1 VGRPFEPVSEEQIA
15 EGFRFTV
22 ARATFRAADGTTF
35 ERHVIHHPGAVG
47 VIPLH
52 DDGTVTLVTQYRAA
66 LDRDLIEVPAGIR
79 DVEGEDDATT
89 AARELVEEA
98 GLEAGHLEYLTS
110 YNNSPGFPDEQVAL
124 YLATDLRE
132 VPHDPQ
138 GIEEQSM
145 TLARIPLD
153 DALAQ
158 IDAGAITD
166 AKTVIG
172 LLTLDRR
179 RRR

>member
-1 VGRPFEPVSEEQIA
+1 MFELVDEVEIA
-15 EGFRFTV
+15 QGFRFTV
-22 ARATFRAADGTTF
+22 ARATYRAADGQTF

-52 DDGTVTLVTQYRAA
+52 DDDTVTLVRQYRAA
-66 LDRDLIEVPAGIR
+66 LARDLVEVPAGIR
-79 DVEGEDDATT
+79 DVDGEDDATT

-98 GLEAGHLEYLTS
+98 GLEAGHLELLTTF
-110 YNNSPGFPDEQVAL
+110 NNSPGFSDENVAL

-138 GIEEQSM
+138 GIEEEAM
-145 TLARIPLD
+145 TIERVPLTF
-153 DALAQ
+153 ALAE
-158 IDAGAITD
+158 IEAGRITD

-172 LLTLDRR
+172 LLLLAHRR
-179 RRR
+179 RG

>member
-1 VGRPFEPVSEEQIA
+1 VTRPFEQVAEEQIA

-22 ARATFRAADGTTF
+22 ARATYRAADGTTF
-35 ERHVIHHPGAVG
+35 ERHIVHHPGAVG

-66 LDRDLIEVPAGIR
+66 LDRELVEVPAGIR
-79 DVEGEDDATT
+79 DVEGEDDAAT

-98 GLEAGHLEYLTS
+98 GLEAGTLEYLAG
-110 YNNSPGFPDEQVAL
+110 YHNSPGFSDEQVAL

-145 TLARIPLD
+145 TLQRVPLD
-153 DALAQ
+153 DALAD
-158 IDAGAITD
+158 IDAGRITD

-172 LLTLDRR
+172 LLVLDRR

>member
-1 VGRPFEPVSEEQIA
+1 VARPFEQVSEEQIA
-15 EGFRFTV
+15 QGFRFTV
-22 ARATFRAADGTTF
+22 ARATYRATDGTTF
-35 ERHVIHHPGAVG
+35 ERHIVHHPGAVG

-66 LDRDLIEVPAGIR
+66 LDRDLVEVPAGIR
-79 DVEGEDDATT
+79 DVEGEDDAAT

-98 GLEAGHLEYLTS
+98 GLEAGTLEYLAG
-110 YNNSPGFPDEQVAL
+110 YHNSPGFSDEQVAL
-124 YLATDLRE
+124 FVATDLRE

-145 TLARIPLD
+145 TLRRIPLEE
-153 DALAQ
+153 ALAD
-158 IDAGAITD
+158 IDAGRITD

-172 LLTLDRR
+172 LLLLDRR
-179 RRR
+179 RRG

>member
-1 VGRPFEPVSEEQIA
+1 VPPFELVSEEEIA
-15 EGFRFTV
+15 QGFRFTV
-22 ARATFRAADGTTF
+22 ARATYRAADGETF

-52 DDGTVTLVTQYRAA
+52 DDDTVTLVRQYRAA
-66 LDRDLIEVPAGIR
+66 MGHDLVEVPAGIR

-98 GLEAGHLEYLTS
+98 GLEAGHLELLARFH
-110 YNNSPGFPDEQVAL
+110 NSPGFSDEMVAL
-124 YLATDLRE
+124 YLATDLRP

-138 GIEEQSM
+138 GIEEQAM
-145 TLARIPLD
+145 TIERVPLAE
-153 DALAQ
+153 ALAD
-158 IDAGAITD
+158 IDAGRITD

-172 LLTLDRR
+172 LLTIARR
-179 RRR
+179 RG